1 MRIINT
7 KREFYKKEC
16 GYELEN
22 ECFLCGAIKV
32 KDKITLHAYEKN
44 PCEMFT
50 LCGLCYIRMH
60 IDKEFIENSGLKKVK
75 QMKERCELC
84 RELFEV
90 EDMID
95 YKGVYYCKE
104 CDNYLWGEEQ

>member
-1 MRIINT
+1 MTT

-16 GYELEN
+16 GYEVE
-22 ECFLCGAIKV
+22 EKCFLCGAVEV
-32 KDKITLHAYEKN
+32 KGKTTLHAYERN

-75 QMKERCELC
+75 QMRERCEVC
-84 RELFEV
+84 RSFFEV
-90 EDMID
+90 AEMIE
-95 YKGVYYCKE
+95 YRGIYYCKE
-104 CDNYLWGEEQ
+104 CDDDIFGDEQ